1 MNLPGVYDIFNERW
15 NGQTV
20 WIYSDTHFDDEELA
34 AGTSGRLTSDEQV
47 AAINAKVGRKDV
59 FIHLGDVGN
68 IEHVR
73 KIRGYKILIMG
84 NHDAGRTN
92 YERKIIREKYDIDAY
107 SLDDVKKIAH
117 YKHYGWKA
125 TISEGYDISHPPFH
139 YWELVVDNQL
149 FDEVYEGP
157 LMIGEKLILS
167 HEPLDCSWAFN
178 IHGHIHDKRAK
189 TDDKHFNVCSDITGW
204 EPINFNQ
211 FLKLGKT
218 SKIQTIHRA
227 TIDKATARK
236 AKRNY
241 HSINT
246 DKNR

>member
-34 AGTSGRLTSDEQV
+34 AGTPGRLTSDEQV

-68 IEHVR
+68 IDHVR

-84 NHDAGRTN
+84 NHDAGATN
-92 YERKIIREKYDIDAY
+92 YKRETKQFNFKQDEYSYAQIKTILQAKYPNWKITIAEAMTATKEAGV
-107 SLDDVKKIAH
+107 VKLWTA
-117 YKHYGWKA
+117 
-125 TISEGYDISHPPFH
+125 F
-139 YWELVVDNQL
+139 VDNQL
-149 FDEVYEGP
+149 FDEIYEGP

-178 IHGHIHDKRAK
+178 IHGHIHSGHRVPTK
-189 TDDKHFNVCSDITGW
+189 THLNVCSDVIKYTPLNLNNLLKTGLTSYIT
-204 EPINFNQ
+204 
-211 FLKLGKT
+211 
-218 SKIQTIHRA
+218 SIHRS
-227 TIDKATARK
+227 TIDTATKRK
-236 AKRNY
+236 QKR
-241 HSINT
+241 IQ
-246 DKNR
+246 KKK

>member
-34 AGTSGRLTSDEQV
+34 AGTPGRLTSDEQV

-59 FIHLGDVGN
+59 FIHLGDIGN

-92 YERKIIREKYDIDAY
+92 YERKIIKEIFAYEKYTQEE
-107 SLDDVKKIAH
+107 VKEKICAK
-117 YKHYGWKA
+117 YPNCKLYITKGLAGWIA
-125 TISEGYDISHPPFH
+125 T
-139 YWELVVDNQL
+139 VDNGL

-178 IHGHIHDKRAK
+178 IHGHNHSGHRVPTK
-189 TDDKHFNVCSDITGW
+189 THLNVCSDVIKYTPLNLNNLLKTGLTSYIT
-204 EPINFNQ
+204 
-211 FLKLGKT
+211 
-218 SKIQTIHRA
+218 SIHRS
-227 TIDKATARK
+227 TIDTATKRK
-236 AKRNY
+236 QKR
-241 HSINT
+241 IQ
-246 DKNR
+246 KKK

>member
-15 NGQTV
+15 NGQTL
-20 WIYSDTHFDDEELA
+20 WIYSDTHFDDKELA
-34 AGTSGRLTSDEQV
+34 AGTPGRLTSDEQV

-125 TISEGYDISHPPFH
+125 TISEGYDISHAPFH

-178 IHGHIHDKRAK
+178 IHGHIHSGHRVPTK
-189 TDDKHFNVCSDITGW
+189 THLNVCSDVIKYTPLNLNNLLKTGLTSYIT
-204 EPINFNQ
+204 
-211 FLKLGKT
+211 
-218 SKIQTIHRA
+218 SIHRS
-227 TIDKATARK
+227 TIDTATKRK
-236 AKRNY
+236 QKR
-241 HSINT
+241 IQ
-246 DKNR
+246 KKK

>member
-20 WIYSDTHFDDEELA
+20 WIYSDTHFDDAELA
-34 AGTSGRLTSDEQV
+34 AGTPGRLTSDEQV

-92 YERKIIREKYDIDAY
+92 YERKIIKEIFDYEKYTQEE
-107 SLDDVKKIAH
+107 VKEKVCAKYPNWKSYIVEGLAGWIA
-117 YKHYGWKA
+117 
-125 TISEGYDISHPPFH
+125 T
-139 YWELVVDNQL
+139 VDNGL

-167 HEPLDCSWAFN
+167 HEPLDYSWAFN
-178 IHGHIHDKRAK
+178 IHGHDHSGHRVPTK
-189 TDDKHFNVCSDITGW
+189 THLNVCSDVIKYTPLNLNSLLKAGLTSYIT
-204 EPINFNQ
+204 
-211 FLKLGKT
+211 
-218 SKIQTIHRA
+218 SIHRS
-227 TIDKATARK
+227 TIDTATKRK
-236 AKRNY
+236 QKR
-241 HSINT
+241 IQ
-246 DKNR
+246 KKK

>member
-34 AGTSGRLTSDEQV
+34 AGTPGRLTSDEQV

-68 IEHVR
+68 IEHVC

-84 NHDAGRTN
+84 NHDAGRSN
-92 YERKIIREKYDIDAY
+92 YERQVITQQFFKSQYTKQQALDLTKTLFPNYKYSIDE
-107 SLDDVKKIAH
+107 SNEIV
-117 YKHYGWKA
+117 
-125 TISEGYDISHPPFH
+125 
-139 YWELVVDNQL
+139 WEITADNML

-167 HEPLDCSWAFN
+167 HEPLDCSWAYN
-178 IHGHIHDKRAK
+178 IHGHDHSGFAMIGS
-189 TDDKHFNVCSDITGW
+189 THFNVCSDVIAY
-204 EPINFNQ
+204 EPQNLNQ
-211 FLKLGKT
+211 LLKFGLT
-218 SKIQTIHRA
+218 SPIKSIHRS
-227 TIDKATARK
+227 TIDTATKRK
-236 AKRNY
+236 QKR
-241 HSINT
+241 T
-246 DKNR
+246 QKKK